1 MAPKEKAMDIPRS
14 LPENDS
20 DQCDAN
26 NFLGDHSHSLRRKLY
41 DFVEP
46 NEVPP

>member
-26 NFLGDHSHSLRRKLY
+26 NQVRGDHSLRRKLY